1 MKRNG
6 GATLALVLVPAFLL
20 FGLNTTETAAM
31 PEYVSFRGGDMLL
44 GTMQNSFYVLVAIA
58 LRFYFGPLSDR
69 RGPRFAMIV
78 GACGFLLPCIAL
90 LFFTDLPTVIALH
103 IVQAIGLA
111 AFHPNVMSYLTDIT
125 APERLGTRLGVL
137 RATTTASAML
147 GPLLLFP
154 IIEHA
159 GYPAFFGALTLAAAI
174 GAVGT
179 VCLPQAPR
187 RRKAAQMSDGA
198 DTAARAASGELSFPR
213 ASRTVRACLIL
224 LPCIVGVCYSI
235 VLNSS
240 QSLMRA
246 NFPGAND
253 GVMLSLFSAGGLAG
267 SLVAGRACEAFGPS
281 GVIVACIASL
291 ASGLAAL
298 SLPFAGIGGA
308 MIAAA
313 FAGAGYS
320 GAIATCSAA
329 GGMLVPE
336 RRRGSFFA
344 MQQSGIDLGIVI
356 GGFGTAALL
365 SLGLSIQDI
374 YQSLAAVAA
383 ICIPLWFVLY
393 RPAKIRE
400 G

>member
-1 MKRNG
+1 
-6 GATLALVLVPAFLL
+6 
-20 FGLNTTETAAM
+20 
-31 PEYVSFRGGDMLL
+31 
-44 GTMQNSFYVLVAIA
+44 
-58 LRFYFGPLSDR
+58 
-69 RGPRFAMIV
+69 
-78 GACGFLLPCIAL
+78 
-90 LFFTDLPTVIALH
+90 
-103 IVQAIGLA
+103 
-111 AFHPNVMSYLTDIT
+111 
-125 APERLGTRLGVL
+125 
-137 RATTTASAML
+137 
-147 GPLLLFP
+147 
-154 IIEHA
+154 
-159 GYPAFFGALTLAAAI
+159 
-174 GAVGT
+174 
-179 VCLPQAPR
+179 
-187 RRKAAQMSDGA
+187 
-198 DTAARAASGELSFPR
+198 
-213 ASRTVRACLIL
+213 
-224 LPCIVGVCYSI
+224 
-235 VLNSS
+235 
-240 QSLMRA
+240 MRA

-267 SLVAGRACEAFGPS
+267 SLVAGRACDAFGPS